1 MKSSIRVHNLN
12 TQSDVI
18 KIRKIIARYEGLIAY
33 EININRKEIQ
43 LVYDNLSVDID
54 EIKIYIEMNGYIII

>member
-18 KIRKIIARYEGLIAY
+18 KIRKIIARYEGIIAY

>member
-1 MKSSIRVHNLN
+1 MKSSIRVHNLY

-18 KIRKIIARYEGLIAY
+18 KIRKIIARYEGIIAY